1 VFLISNI
8 LNSCSPMSFVSPTI
22 VACCC
27 LPHALCGADQTW
39 LLMQLL
45 NPSMVTSYVHHF
57 HRPVVPCVA
66 TSYDSRCPHS
76 RWDRPMFCRA
86 RRCCCWWELHAPFR
100 PSLTNHM
107 QAKQCHACITVC
119 MYKEGRPRS
128 APLASIF
135 LLSRCPPMSCL
146 RHAYATILLINL
158 LAYLLSIK

>member
-1 VFLISNI
+1 
-8 LNSCSPMSFVSPTI
+8 MSFVSPTI

-76 RWDRPMFCRA
+76 R
-86 RRCCCWWELHAPFR
+86 
-100 PSLTNHM
+100 
-107 QAKQCHACITVC
+107 
-119 MYKEGRPRS
+119 
-128 APLASIF
+128 
-135 LLSRCPPMSCL
+135 
-146 RHAYATILLINL
+146 
-158 LAYLLSIK
+158 